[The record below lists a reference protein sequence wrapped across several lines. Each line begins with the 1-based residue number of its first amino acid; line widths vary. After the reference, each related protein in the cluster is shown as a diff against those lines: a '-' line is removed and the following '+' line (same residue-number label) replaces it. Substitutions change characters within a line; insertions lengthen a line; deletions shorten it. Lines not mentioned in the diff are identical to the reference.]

1 MGTACAKPLR
11 CEPLGIIKELRPPE
25 QQLRGQ
31 GPQRQQGE
39 LGGSGANARGQT
51 KGLTFIKR
59 KEQKKHNKEAGKEN
73 WKANFLSSSHLRA
86 NWQLKTPDEIS
97 EH

>member
-25 QQLRGQ
+25 QQELRGQ

-39 LGGSGANARGQT
+39 LGGSGANARGQ
-51 KGLTFIKR
+51 
-59 KEQKKHNKEAGKEN
+59 N
-73 WKANFLSSSHLRA
+73 
-86 NWQLKTPDEIS
+86 
-97 EH
+97 